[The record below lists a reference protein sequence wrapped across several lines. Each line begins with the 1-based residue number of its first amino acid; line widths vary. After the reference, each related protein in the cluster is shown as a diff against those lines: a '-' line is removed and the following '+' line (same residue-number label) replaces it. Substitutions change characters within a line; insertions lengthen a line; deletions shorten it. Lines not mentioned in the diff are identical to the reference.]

1 MTPAPLPAG
10 RRKSVL
16 VDSNLLLLLFVGDID
31 PLHVRKFKRTQK
43 YSEDDYWTLHSLLA
57 AFETVVTTPN
67 ILTETSNLGGA
78 LQSDYRW
85 QLFNR
90 IAMAAKTMLEE
101 YRKSMECA
109 ALPMFGDFGLAD
121 TAAFSVAGNRHL
133 LLTDDSHLAQYAGAH
148 GVDVIDF
155 NYRNEWQKTDKPLTR
170 SQ

>member
-1 MTPAPLPAG
+1 MTSAPNPTG
-10 RRKSVL
+10 RNKSVL
-16 VDSNLLLLLFVGDID
+16 VDSSLLLLLLVGEID
-31 PLHVRKFKRTQK
+31 PLHVRKFKRTQR
-43 YSEDDYWTLHSLLA
+43 YSEDDYWTLRSLLA

-67 ILTETSNLGGA
+67 ILTETSNLGGT
-78 LQSDYRW
+78 LRSDYRR
-85 QLFNR
+85 QFFSH

-121 TAAFSVAGNRHL
+121 TVAFSVAGNRHL

-148 GVDVIDF
+148 GVGVIDF
-155 NYRNEWQKTDKPLTR
+155 NYRNEWQKTGKPPTS